1 MNGLDKQPLPFIAE
15 KIASL
20 GFNCIRLV
28 NSLDVIYKNPIVDV
42 ERLSA
47 NPDLVGKSA
56 LEIHDEVVRA
66 LTEANLKR
74 APKKTLNWCNL
85 YMMCVQTSVL
95 KLTPGYTVAMSVSV
109 KKNTKEQCLRHFKS
123 M

>member
-56 LEIHDEVVRA
+56 LEIHDEVVTA
-66 LTEANLKR
+66 LTEA
-74 APKKTLNWCNL
+74 
-85 YMMCVQTSVL
+85 
-95 KLTPGYTVAMSVSV
+95 KLMVIINNHMSNAGKFHNIHFLS
-109 KKNTKEQCLRHFKS
+109 TKWKS
-123 M
+123 